1 MADELPA
8 KFFDKA
14 VDIHSHT
21 VFDAPELIFTPY
33 LPLVVG
39 VELTSIYTFNEIEVD
54 ADTVIALVTAGFAVN
69 VNVL

>member
-1 MADELPA
+1 
-8 KFFDKA
+8 
-14 VDIHSHT
+14 